1 MTAKTMTETE
11 STSVLSVRDLSVG
24 FRLGGQLIEA
34 VRSVDLDVAAGEALA
49 IVGESGS
56 GKSVTSMATLGLLPP
71 NAEVT
76 GEIRIGGVEVIG
88 AGPAAL
94 ASVRGTR
101 AAMIFQDPF
110 GALDPV
116 FTVGYQLTE
125 MLGQHRRE
133 LSKQERTQRA
143 LDLLRLVEMP
153 EPEVKIASYPH
164 QLSGGQ
170 AQRVMIAIALACD
183 PEVLIA
189 DEPTTALDVTVQR
202 DILDVLHRL
211 RKRLGTAIVMITH
224 DMGVVADFADR
235 VIVMRDGCVEETAP
249 SRQLFATPRA
259 EYTRALLAA
268 VPRIGA
274 AQREHLSENQQIVL
288 DVENV
293 SVEYRGRRG
302 HRIRS
307 VDDVS
312 FRIHEGEMLGLVGES
327 GSGKSSIG
335 KSIIGLAPVTSGRI
349 SISGRDI
356 STLSRR
362 EIRELKSRI
371 GTVFQ
376 NPSGALD
383 PRRTIGQAIA
393 APMRVHESLTSA
405 QLSDRVSELLESVE
419 LPAHWSARYPHELSG
434 GQSQRVS
441 IARALALNP
450 SLLIADEPTSA
461 LDVSVQATVLDLLRR
476 LQCELRFACLF
487 ISHDLAVIDS
497 LCDQVIVMKGGINV
511 EHGERSQILASPQHA
526 YTQRLLSAAPFPDP
540 DEQRRRREDPLAG

>member
-1 MTAKTMTETE
+1 MIATTIPKTEPTI
-11 STSVLSVRDLSVG
+11 VLSVRDLSVG
-24 FRLGGQLIEA
+24 FYVGGERIEA
-34 VRSVDLDVAAGEALA
+34 VRSVDLDVAAGEVLA

-56 GKSVTSMATLGLLPP
+56 GKSVTSLATLGLLPP

-76 GEIRIGGVEVIG
+76 GEIRIAGIDVIG
-88 AGPAAL
+88 AGPKAL
-94 ASVRGTR
+94 ATVRGTR
-101 AAMIFQDPF
+101 ATMIFQDPF

-125 MLGQHRRE
+125 MLRHHRGE
-133 LSKQERTQRA
+133 LSKKERIKRA
-143 LDLLRLVEMP
+143 LELLQLVEMP
-153 EPEVKIASYPH
+153 EPEVKIDSYPH

-202 DILDVLHRL
+202 DILDVLNRL
-211 RKRLGTAIVMITH
+211 RERLGTAIVMITH

-235 VIVMRDGCVEETAP
+235 VVVMRDGCVEETAP
-249 SRQLFATPRA
+249 SQQLFAAPQA

-274 AQREHLSENQQIVL
+274 AKREPVTNGDRIVLEAEHL
-288 DVENV
+288 

-302 HRIRS
+302 EHIRS

-335 KSIIGLAPVTSGRI
+335 KSIIGLAPVKSGRI
-349 SISGRDI
+349 SIDGCDI
-356 STLSRR
+356 STLSRGETR
-362 EIRELKSRI
+362 KLKARI

-393 APMRVHESLTSA
+393 APMRVHESLTSTT
-405 QLSDRVSELLESVE
+405 LSNRVSELLGSVE
-419 LPAHWSARYPHELSG
+419 LPAHWAVRYPHELSG
-434 GQSQRVS
+434 GQRQRVS

-450 SLLIADEPTSA
+450 ALLIADEPTSA

-476 LQCELRFACLF
+476 LQREFRFACLF
-487 ISHDLAVIDS
+487 ISHDLAVVDS
-497 LCDQVIVMKGGINV
+497 MCDQVLVMRRGVNV
-511 EHGERSQILASPQHA
+511 EHGERSQLLASPQHP
-526 YTQRLLSAAPFPDP
+526 YTRRLLSAAPIPDP
-540 DEQRRRREDPLAG
+540 DEQRRRRQNPLAG

>member
-1 MTAKTMTETE
+1 MSENQ
-11 STSVLSVRDLSVG
+11 STTVLSVRDLSVG
-24 FRLGGQLIEA
+24 FRVGGQLIEA
-34 VRSVDLDVAAGEALA
+34 VRCVNFDLAAGEALA

-56 GKSVTSMATLGLLPP
+56 GKSVTSLAALGLLPP
-71 NAEVT
+71 NAEIA
-76 GEIRIGGVEVIG
+76 GEIRIGGVDVIG
-88 AGPAAL
+88 AGPAGL
-94 ASVRGTR
+94 ASVRGTL

-125 MLGQHRRE
+125 MLRHHRRE
-133 LSKQERTQRA
+133 MSKQERSQRA
-143 LDLLRLVEMP
+143 VELLKLVEIP
-153 EPEVKIASYPH
+153 EPEVKLASYPH

-183 PEVLIA
+183 PAVLIA

-211 RKRLGTAIVMITH
+211 RERLGTAIVMITH

-235 VIVMRDGCVEETAP
+235 VVVMRDGRVEETAP
-249 SRQLFATPRA
+249 SRQLFSAPRA

-274 AQREHLSENQQIVL
+274 GQREHLPEDERTVLEIENL
-288 DVENV
+288 T
-293 SVEYRGRRG
+293 VEYRGRRG
-302 HRIRS
+302 RNIRS

-312 FRIHEGEMLGLVGES
+312 FRIREGEMLGLVGES

-335 KSIIGLAPVTSGRI
+335 KSIIGLAPVSGGRI
-349 SISGRDI
+349 TISGRDI
-356 STLSRR
+356 SALSRR
-362 EIRELKSRI
+362 EMRKLKSHI
-371 GTVFQ
+371 GFVFQ

-393 APMRVHESLTSA
+393 APLRVHDSLTSA
-405 QLSDRVSELLESVE
+405 QLSDRVSKLLESVE

-441 IARALALNP
+441 IARALALDP

-476 LQCELRFACLF
+476 LQHELHFACLF
-487 ISHDLAVIDS
+487 ISHDLAVVDS
-497 LCDQVIVMKGGINV
+497 LCDQVLVLKEGVSV
-511 EHGERSQILASPQHA
+511 EHGERSQILSSPQHP
-526 YTQRLLSAAPFPDP
+526 YTHRLLSAVPYPDP
-540 DEQRRRREDPLAG
+540 DKQRRRREDPLAG

>member
-1 MTAKTMTETE
+1 MTEKAMTETD
-11 STSVLSVRDLSVG
+11 STIVLSVRDLSVG
-24 FRLGGQLIEA
+24 FRVGGQLIEA
-34 VRSVDLDVAAGEALA
+34 VRRVDFDVAAGEALA

-56 GKSVTSMATLGLLPP
+56 GKSVTSLAALGLLPP
-71 NAEVT
+71 NAEVS
-76 GEIRIGGVEVIG
+76 GEIHIGDVDVIE
-88 AGPAAL
+88 AGSSGLAA
-94 ASVRGTR
+94 VRGTR

-125 MLGQHRRE
+125 MLRHHKRE
-133 LSKQERTQRA
+133 MSKQERSQRA
-143 LDLLRLVEMP
+143 LELLRLVEMP
-153 EPEVKIASYPH
+153 EPEVKLASYPH

-211 RKRLGTAIVMITH
+211 RERLGTAIVMITH

-235 VIVMRDGCVEETAP
+235 VVVMRDGRVEETAP
-249 SRQLFATPRA
+249 SRQLFDSPNA
-259 EYTRALLAA
+259 EYTQALLAA
-268 VPRIGA
+268 VPRLGA
-274 AQREHLSENQQIVL
+274 GQREHHFEDKQSVL
-288 DVENV
+288 EVENL

-302 HRIRS
+302 HSIRS

-312 FRIHEGEMLGLVGES
+312 FRIREGEMLGLVGES

-335 KSIIGLAPVTSGRI
+335 KSIIGLAPVSRGRI

-356 STLSRR
+356 SALSRR
-362 EIRELKSRI
+362 EIRGLKSHI
-371 GTVFQ
+371 GFVFQ

-383 PRRTIGQAIA
+383 PRRTIGQAVA
-393 APMRVHESLTSA
+393 APMRVHEELTNA
-405 QLSDRVSELLESVE
+405 QLSKRVSTLLESVE

-434 GQSQRVS
+434 GQNQRVS

-476 LQCELRFACLF
+476 LQRELHFACLF
-487 ISHDLAVIDS
+487 ISHDLAVVDS
-497 LCDQVIVMKGGINV
+497 LCDQVIVMKEGISI
-511 EHGERSQILASPQHA
+511 EHGERSQILSAPQHP
-526 YTQRLLSAAPFPDP
+526 YTHRLLGAVPFPDP
-540 DEQRRRREDPLAG
+540 GEQRRRREDRLAG